1 MLGDSVVDELFEYK
15 NLGVLKNYVSSFASN
30 VDDNIEKVQKKAGM
44 IFSSD
49 LNRRKTNP
57 LIYVKF
63 WRQACLPSL
72 LFGTELFTLNASQLI
87 KLERCQ
93 QWFLK
98 NIFYVPVFAPSSL
111 LLKLSAL
118 SSIEAEIDLEK
129 LMFLGRLITEP
140 KMAHAVRS
148 LFSSR
153 LDSFFD
159 ANITSW
165 GVLATI
171 CDSLHKY
178 NLFHYLELWFRESTF
193 PTYSNWKTIV
203 KIKILEKEA
212 DDWFHFCSDHPRMRV
227 AQTCLENIPPY
238 QFWSIADHYPDLVS
252 RLYVQIRLMGNFGL
266 NGGVPWLTNTD
277 GELCLFCKNNV
288 EDVSNFLSD
297 SSSFRDNFESLWSN
311 LSQKLIACNPSDGT
325 QISHFISSSDRQQKI
340 ILLLVQ
346 VFLSLL
352 TELQSP

>member
-1 MLGDSVVDELFEYK
+1 MRKREWMLGEFVVDELFEYK
-15 NLGVLKNYVSSFASN
+15 NLGVLKNYVSSFALN
-30 VDDNIEKVQKKAGM
+30 VDDNIEKARKKAGM

-49 LNRRKTNP
+49 FDRRKSNP

-72 LFGTELFTLNASQLI
+72 LFGTELFRLNASQLI

-111 LLKLSAL
+111 LLKLSGL
-118 SSIEAEIDLEK
+118 KSIGAEIDLRK
-129 LMFLGRLITEP
+129 LMFLGCLIIEP
-140 KMAHAVRS
+140 KVAPAVRS

-153 LDSFFD
+153 LGSFSD
-159 ANITSW
+159 ANITSR

-203 KIKILEKEA
+203 KTKILEKEA
-212 DDWFHFCSDHPRMRV
+212 DDWFRFCSDHPSMQV
-227 AQTCLENIPPY
+227 AQTCLENISPY
-238 QFWSIADHYPDLVS
+238 QLWSIADRYPDLVS
-252 RLYVQIRLMGNFGL
+252 RLHVQIRLMGNFGL
-266 NGGVPWLTNTD
+266 NGGVPCLTNTD
-277 GELCLFCKNNV
+277 GKLCLFCKNSV
-288 EDVSNFLSD
+288 EDVSHFLSD
-297 SSSFRDNFESLWSN
+297 CSSFRDRFDQRDSK

-325 QISHFISSSDRQQKI
+325 QISHSISSLDRQQK
-340 ILLLVQ
+340 LY
-346 VFLSLL
+346 
-352 TELQSP
+352 

>member
-1 MLGDSVVDELFEYK
+1 M
-15 NLGVLKNYVSSFASN
+15 SSSGGKHLYPPCYLA
-30 VDDNIEKVQKKAGM
+30 
-44 IFSSD
+44 
-49 LNRRKTNP
+49 
-57 LIYVKF
+57 
-63 WRQACLPSL
+63 
-72 LFGTELFTLNASQLI
+72 LNASQLI

-98 NIFYVPVFAPSSL
+98 NIFYVPVFAPCSL

-118 SSIEAEIDLEK
+118 NSTEAEIDLKK

-140 KMAHAVRS
+140 KMAPAVRS

-159 ANITSW
+159 ANITSR

-203 KIKILEKEA
+203 KTKILEKEA
-212 DDWFHFCSDHPRMRV
+212 NDWFRFCSDHPSMRV
-227 AQTCLENIPPY
+227 AQTCLESISPY

-252 RLYVQIRLMGNFGL
+252 RLHVQIRLMGNFGL
-266 NGGVPWLTNTD
+266 NGGVP
-277 GELCLFCKNNV
+277 
-288 EDVSNFLSD
+288 
-297 SSSFRDNFESLWSN
+297 
-311 LSQKLIACNPSDGT
+311 
-325 QISHFISSSDRQQKI
+325 
-340 ILLLVQ
+340 
-346 VFLSLL
+346 
-352 TELQSP
+352 